1 MLSQMCSVE
10 ILIDTRYL
18 RRNEDVIN
26 VMAETLSMSARAP
39 PRMLANLTV
48 APVEFPDVS
57 RDLVARG
64 KGSTHDDGT
73 GGGVGIDTE
82 VLALTID
89 VEVSELKEQM
99 LVLRNANLTQHE
111 REGTIAAQQSP
122 QLRKDTYGFLST
134 MEILETEIV
143 LLEDAV
149 DRNTGVGMVKD
160 TTFAD
165 YSSMLS
171 KVCTQYFCTVTSS
184 LISPPTCCCV
194 YKLVSPRVSTTLTPP
209 KKKNTPLMAYTWRRP
224 CNVL

>member
-1 MLSQMCSVE
+1 MCSVG
-10 ILIDTRYL
+10 ILIDTSYL
-18 RRNEDVIN
+18 CRNEDVVD
-26 VMAETLSMSARAP
+26 VMAETLSMLARSP

-48 APVEFPDVS
+48 APVELPHVS
-57 RDLVARG
+57 RDLAAQG
-64 KGSTHDDGT
+64 KGITPDDLT

-89 VEVSELKEQM
+89 VELSELKEQM

-111 REGTIAAQQSP
+111 REGTMAAEQSP
-122 QLRKDTYGFLST
+122 QQRKDTYGFLST
-134 MEILETEIV
+134 MEMLETEIV

-160 TTFAD
+160 TAFAA

-171 KVCTQYFCTVTSS
+171 KVCTQHFCTVTSS

-194 YKLVSPRVSTTLTPP
+194 YKLVSLRVSATPTPP
-209 KKKNTPLMAYTWRRP
+209 KDKHTPPGIYIA
-224 CNVL
+224 